1 MPGGGYQKQGA
12 FNHFSLFFIFVLAPE
27 NRVQILEQ
35 KMTV

>member
-12 FNHFSLFFIFVLAPE
+12 FNPFSLFFTFVLAPE
-27 NRVQILEQ
+27 NRIQILEQ